1 MAITQ
6 SGVYWVNME
15 KAMISTLP
23 TSYESTSCTY
33 WGVTDGSTSTDGNF
47 DAVEF
52 RSDAS
57 LVEGTNMTA
66 DPLVSPTI
74 ALATPLT
81 NQMNHDFADP
91 QWTSIT
97 TTVMGGIVTSGDA
110 TDTADEVYYLQDFVT
125 AASTTSGTLDVAIHA
140 DGALV
145 WS

>member
-1 MAITQ
+1 MAITT

-15 KAMISTLP
+15 KAMIGTLP
-23 TSYESTSCTY
+23 TSYESTSAAY
-33 WGVTDGSTSTDGNF
+33 WGVTDATTSTDANF

-52 RSDAS
+52 RNNAAIT
-57 LVEGTNMTA
+57 EGTNMTA
-66 DPLVSPTI
+66 DPLVTPTI

-81 NQMNHDFADP
+81 NQMNHNFADP

-110 TDTADEVYYLQDFVT
+110 TDSLDEVYYLQDFVT
-125 AASTTSGTLDVAIHA
+125 AATTSSGTLDVAIHA